1 MTEQYQSRNNVDMV
15 EEEDQVGANEHNP
28 CADHA
33 LQVACVQNQHASK
46 ILSEIEARAPEVE
59 M

>member
-33 LQVACVQNQHASK
+33 LQVACV
-46 ILSEIEARAPEVE
+46 
-59 M
+59 